1 MVNNEVKFTEEGY
14 VRVRL
19 FSPDTAHWA
28 MEVKDSGL
36 GITPEAQKFIF
47 EPFRQAN
54 MEVTRQYGGIGLG
67 LSIVKRLVSLMQG
80 EIGLTSQT
88 GQGSTFTITLPMQ
101 SVERPLPLKE
111 RI

>member
-1 MVNNEVKFTEEGY
+1 MNNAVKFTEQGY
-14 VRVRL
+14 VKVRL
-19 FSPDTAHWA
+19 FCPDAAHWA

-80 EIGLTSQT
+80 EINLTSQM
-88 GQGSTFTITLPMQ
+88 GQGSAFTI
-101 SVERPLPLKE
+101 SLPLQVARSRSVQKE
-111 RI
+111 RV